1 MSRRDSAGREKSL
14 RSRGKMET
22 NDEIEELALD
32 KRRENRSTMVT
43 GDNAKKRC
51 IRYTKGTYQVLFW
64 IFFFFSGKYK
74 AKLRLRNGEIVE
86 VWEKAEV

>member
-43 GDNAKKRC
+43 GDKAKKRC
-51 IRYTKGTYQVLFW
+51 IRSTKGTYQVLFW

>member
-1 MSRRDSAGREKSL
+1 VSRRDSAGREKSL

-43 GDNAKKRC
+43 GD
-51 IRYTKGTYQVLFW
+51 
-64 IFFFFSGKYK
+64 
-74 AKLRLRNGEIVE
+74 
-86 VWEKAEV
+86 